1 MSRTLTV
8 THPPLRE
15 APARAALS
23 VLSDF
28 LARQTN
34 RPVQPVAS
42 DLPPFHLLLG
52 SAPASAPAAALA
64 KIRHDGYL
72 LYPTEKGL
80 LLAANS
86 AKGLLNAVYGYLA
99 WHGVLWPAPGQ
110 EVLPPAGALRFPREP
125 LLRNPAF
132 PRRGIFHSQN
142 PAQFPAWCEWYARL
156 QFNEVSIHGGPEEWK
171 VYRKEAER
179 WGMSLQLGGHGLS
192 QFLPREQFAAH
203 PDYFR
208 ALQPADFDKT
218 RLPDSNLCA
227 GSPKA
232 LARVRAG
239 ARRFAQASP
248 GARVYHLW
256 ADDLPAG
263 GWCYCAR
270 CMGLPPQD
278 QAILANN
285 AVAEGVCSANPQAK
299 TAHLLYHDTLE
310 PPRLV
315 RPHAA
320 LVPLW
325 APRERCYAH
334 PLDDPACARN
344 RWHRENLERNL
355 DYFGR
360 REWETFEYYSDYI
373 LFRAMMP
380 LIPEVVAADL
390 RYYHEQGLQCA
401 QHLLVG
407 TVVGLL
413 GNMHVFA
420 VQCWDLGADPWV
432 PLRRLAQG
440 VPGLLR
446 AWQLQSRAS
455 YRWLDISDWPL
466 DRYFDYRFL
475 IERPVKESRAYRR
488 GCLRAAGELEEA
500 LGLLPKDLPAWAEPE
515 RLALATSAG
524 ICRQMEA
531 QMEMLEELGRCV
543 ADEDRA
549 AQARHAR
556 REAVRRAGPV
566 SRAFRKA
573 GMDDAYFFGLERLLE
588 EMWQE
593 KVNSAPRRSPTRCP
607 H

>member
-1 MSRTLTV
+1 MSAPLTLR
-8 THPPLRE
+8 HPPLPE
-15 APARAALS
+15 GPARTALG

-28 LARQTN
+28 VARHTGHTAQASLVEMSPFQLLIGET
-34 RPVQPVAS
+34 PVP
-42 DLPPFHLLLG
+42 
-52 SAPASAPAAALA
+52 APGAALA
-64 KIRHDGYL
+64 KIKHDGYL
-72 LYPTEKGL
+72 LYPTGKGL
-80 LLAANS
+80 LLAANN

-99 WHGVLWPAPGQ
+99 WHGVLWPAPGH
-110 EVLPPAGALRFPREP
+110 ELLPPRGALRFPREP

-132 PRRGIFHSQN
+132 PRRGIFHSQK
-142 PAQFPAWCEWYARL
+142 PAEFPAWCEWYARL

-171 VYRKEAER
+171 LYRQEAQR
-179 WGMSLQLGGHGLS
+179 WGMFLQLGGHGLS
-192 QFLPREQFAAH
+192 QFVAREKFAEH

-208 ALQPADFDKT
+208 ALQPPDFDKT

-227 GSPKA
+227 GSPGA
-232 LARVRAG
+232 LALVRAG

-285 AVAEGVCSANPQAK
+285 AVAEGVCSAHPEAK

-310 PPRLV
+310 PPRMV
-315 RPHAA
+315 RPHPA
-320 LVPLW
+320 LLPLW

-334 PLDDPACARN
+334 ALDDPACARN
-344 RWHRENLERNL
+344 RWHREKLERTL

-360 REWETFEYYSDYI
+360 PQWETFEYYSDYI

-390 RYYHEQGLQCA
+390 RYYHAQGLECA

-420 VQCWDLGADPWV
+420 DQCWDLGADPWA
-432 PLRRLAQG
+432 PLRRLAKG
-440 VPGLLR
+440 VPSLLR

-455 YRWLDISDWPL
+455 YRWLEVSDWPL

-475 IERPVKESRAYRR
+475 IERPVKASRAYRQ
-488 GCLRAAGELEEA
+488 GCLRAADELETA
-500 LGLLPKDLPAWAEPE
+500 LGLLPRDLPAWAERE

-531 QMEMLEELGRCV
+531 QMEMLEERGRCV
-543 ADEDRA
+543 AGEDRA
-549 AQARHAR
+549 AQARRACQQ
-556 REAVRRAGPV
+556 AIRRARPV
-566 SRAFRKA
+566 ARAFQRA
-573 GMDDAYFFGLERLLE
+573 GLDDAYFFGLERLLE
-588 EMWQE
+588 EMWRE
-593 KVNSAPRRSPTRCP
+593 KANSAPRRARAGCP
-607 H
+607 R